1 MDGVLARAPAKINL
15 MLRVGGRRPDGYHDV
30 VSLMARVDVADTL
43 TLAPAARTVVDCP
56 GLEGGDTL
64 VTRALQAFTDAVAPG
79 VAPDGFHA
87 VVVKRIP
94 AGAGLGGG
102 SSDAAAALRAA
113 NRLCGEPLSSA
124 DLHAL
129 AATIGSDVP
138 FFLGPPSAIARGRGE
153 LVEPGPALPPVG
165 VVLAFPGRPLATR
178 DVYEA
183 YQPVMANVEPA
194 ADAIPSR
201 IGSLVELA
209 DLVANDLAPVAE
221 ELEPACRELRLAL
234 TARGAAAAS
243 VTGSGSAVFGLFAD
257 LAAAADAS
265 ARLPGATWA
274 EAATL
279 SAS

>member
-15 MLRVGGRRPDGYHDV
+15 LLRVGGRRPDGYHEV
-30 VSLMARVDVADTL
+30 ASLMARVDIADTL
-43 TLAPAARTVVDCP
+43 TLAPAARTMVDCP
-56 GLEGGDTL
+56 GLDGGDTL
-64 VTRALQAFTDAVAPG
+64 VTRALQAFGEAVDPGLAP
-79 VAPDGFHA
+79 AGFHA
-87 VVVKRIP
+87 VVAKRIP

-113 NRLCGEPLSSA
+113 NRLCGDPLSTA
-124 DLHAL
+124 QLATL

-153 LVEPGPALPPVG
+153 QVTPGPALPPVA

-183 YQPVMANVEPA
+183 YRPAVSEVAAA
-194 ADAIPSR
+194 ADAIPAR

-221 ELEPACRELRLAL
+221 QLEPACRTLRLAL

-243 VTGSGSAVFGLFAD
+243 VTGSGSAVFGLFGD
-257 LAAAADAS
+257 LDAAADA
-265 ARLPGATWA
+265 AAGLPGATWA

>member
-1 MDGVLARAPAKINL
+1 
-15 MLRVGGRRPDGYHDV
+15 
-30 VSLMARVDVADTL
+30 
-43 TLAPAARTVVDCP
+43 
-56 GLEGGDTL
+56 
-64 VTRALQAFTDAVAPG
+64 
-79 VAPDGFHA
+79 
-87 VVVKRIP
+87 
-94 AGAGLGGG
+94 
-102 SSDAAAALRAA
+102 
-113 NRLCGEPLSSA
+113 
-124 DLHAL
+124 
-129 AATIGSDVP
+129 
-138 FFLGPPSAIARGRGE
+138 
-153 LVEPGPALPPVG
+153 

-183 YQPVMANVEPA
+183 YQPVVANVEPA

>member
-15 MLRVGGRRPDGYHDV
+15 LLRVGGRRPDGYHEV
-30 VSLMARVDVADTL
+30 ASLMARVDIADTL

-56 GLEGGDTL
+56 GLDGGDTL
-64 VTRALQAFTDAVAPG
+64 VTRALQAFANAVEPGTAP
-79 VAPDGFHA
+79 AGFHA
-87 VVVKRIP
+87 VLAKRIP

-113 NRLCGEPLSSA
+113 NQLCGDPLSA
-124 DLHAL
+124 AQLAGL

-153 LVEPGPALPPVG
+153 QVTPGPALPPVG

-183 YQPVMANVEPA
+183 YRPAVSEVAAA
-194 ADAIPSR
+194 ADAIPAR

-221 ELEPACRELRLAL
+221 QLEPGCRALRLAL

-257 LAAAADAS
+257 LAAAVDAAS
-265 ARLPGATWA
+265 GLPGATWA